1 MLAHLQYMLIRYKVS
16 LNRTYCHKDIY
27 KNNVKTAV
35 SLFKHVDTF
44 IKIKLYV
51 TRFPPKKRSYLQSK
65 MEMSPVEA
73 TAES

>member
-16 LNRTYCHKDIY
+16 LNWTYCHKDIY

-51 TRFPPKKRSYLQSK
+51 THFPPKTILFTVKDGDESCQSH
-65 MEMSPVEA
+65 S
-73 TAES
+73 